1 MALVRKS
8 SSSSTPITPKKQVIT
23 VNPYEN
29 PENVLELMANICSAR
44 TSSDTEVFWKSVRE
58 AYFKEVQGISLS
70 AYLAENRSNLWNK
83 DFDHELNDYCRNISW
98 SLTERQNTEDTQIVV
113 AGGFSSGKSS
123 FLNQITKC
131 AGLLPTGTDPVS
143 VVKTYLYCSNNVN
156 KVSVKG
162 VNQKNVLVD
171 LNTGVLQAIQHANKS
186 NIYLASVLDMLFVK
200 IPSPKL
206 NGLVFI
212 DTPGYNNTDK
222 VNDSNG
228 KTDRETAVQ
237 ALGEGN
243 VLFWFVGSDRPTITT
258 DDLEIIKQFN
268 GKKVILFNKADKHGY
283 EESVKIVEEG
293 SKIIYKNF
301 PKEDIIDIIA
311 FSTLEDKIY
320 YSKNKLS
327 MEQIIT
333 VAKQSGNGKSKM
345 DNLKESVAGLFDTEI
360 QVSINTVKGTKDSTG
375 YEAEYKSAV
384 DDKNKWYK
392 HWQDDKEANKG
403 FLKSIKDI
411 MVDSYTTVNEAA
423 RTNSDFAD
431 YAFHNWLDF
440 HNGVLDFE
448 NNDHWGTSNILN
460 RAIDNSA
467 NAYNAKNKA
476 FYNFDWKFYNEEH
489 RMQQYKVVASELEKL
504 NSLYKDWYD
513 EASDR
518 CNRLQDNIKKEEEL
532 QDKMSTF
539 KKLILDSIETGIKCY
554 YKQYTASKVEEKS
567 ETINIFEC
575 IKKED
580 YKLFLRSFEDGVDL
594 SICNADGF
602 NPLTLAVQ
610 TGNNMM
616 VQFMLDHDADPST
629 KDKRGYNAFHTSVE
643 NQYRDI
649 CKILLDV
656 DPELINSKTSS
667 GETIEE
673 LANKQTFTK
682 WIKNEIDNAI

>member
-8 SSSSTPITPKKQVIT
+8 SSPSTPSTPKKQIIK

-29 PENVLELMANICSAR
+29 PENVMELMASICSAR
-44 TSSDTEVFWKSVRE
+44 TSVDTDVFWQSVRD
-58 AYFKEVQGISLS
+58 AYFKEINGVSLS
-70 AYLAENRSNLWNK
+70 MYLADNRANLWNK
-83 DFDHELNDYCRNISW
+83 DFEHELNDYCRSISW
-98 SLTERQNTEDTQIVV
+98 SLTERQNTEDTQIVI

-143 VVKTYLYCSNNVN
+143 VVKTYLYCSDSAN

-200 IPSPKL
+200 IPSTKL
-206 NGLVFI
+206 SGLVFI

-243 VLFWFVGSDRPTITT
+243 VLFWFVGSDRPTITV

-283 EESVKIVEEG
+283 EESAKIVEEG
-293 SKIIYKNF
+293 AKIIYKNF
-301 PKEDIIDIIA
+301 PKEEIIDIVA

-327 MEQIIT
+327 MDQILAL
-333 VAKQSGNGKSKM
+333 AKQSGTGKSEM
-345 DNLKESVAGLFDTEI
+345 DNLKESVASLFDTEI
-360 QVSINTVKGTKDSTG
+360 QVSINTVKGTEG
-375 YEAEYKSAV
+375 YEADYKSAV
-384 DDKNKWYK
+384 DEKNKWYK

-423 RTNSDFAD
+423 RTNSDYAD
-431 YAFHNWLDF
+431 YAFRNWMDF
-440 HNGVLDFE
+440 HKGVLNFE
-448 NNDHWGTSNILN
+448 ENDHWGSSSILD
-460 RAIDNSA
+460 RAISDSA
-467 NAYNAKNKA
+467 DAINARNKA
-476 FYNFDWKFYNEEH
+476 FYNFDWNFYNEEY
-489 RMQQYKVVASELEKL
+489 RTQQYEIIVSELEKL

-513 EASDR
+513 EASDE
-518 CNRLQDNIKKEEEL
+518 CNRLQANIKSEEEL
-532 QDKMSTF
+532 QDKMRTF
-539 KKLILDSIETGIKCY
+539 KKVILESIEAGIRLY
-554 YKQYTASKVEEKS
+554 YKQNHASKVEEKT
-567 ETINIFEC
+567 ETINVFEC
-575 IKKED
+575 IKKDD
-580 YKLFLRSFEDGVDL
+580 YKLFLHSFEDGVDL

-616 VQFMLDHDADPST
+616 VQFMLDHDADPSI
-629 KDKRGYNAFHTSVE
+629 KDKRGYNAFHTAVE

-649 CKILLDV
+649 CKILLDI
-656 DPELINSKTSS
+656 DPDLIETQTAS
-667 GETIEE
+667 GESVEE
-673 LANKQTFTK
+673 LAKKQTFTK
-682 WIKNEIDNAI
+682 WIENEIDNA